1 MINTVAEHPVL
12 PFAQGEWRVEPRGS
26 LGYVLAQARRER
38 EMTIEQVAA
47 QTRVPIRY
55 LHAIEDERF
64 DIIPGRIYAKGF
76 VKAFARS
83 VGLCERWAGEA
94 ITEAF
99 AEKLGTEKRALVAA

>member
-1 MINTVAEHPVL
+1 MINAVAEHPIL

-26 LGYVLAQARRER
+26 LGYMLAQARRER
-38 EMTIEQVAA
+38 EMTIEQVAE

-64 DIIPGRIYAKGF
+64 EIIPGRIYARGF

-83 VGLCERWAGEA
+83 VGLCDRWAS
-94 ITEAF
+94 EAF
-99 AEKLGTEKRALVAA
+99 VAATAEKRSLVAA

>member
-1 MINTVAEHPVL
+1 MNINMVAEHPVL
-12 PFAQGEWRVEPRGS
+12 PFAQGEWRMEPRGG
-26 LGYVLAQARRER
+26 LGDALARARLER

-47 QTRVPIRY
+47 VTRVPIRY

-64 DIIPGRIYAKGF
+64 EIIPGRIYAKGF

-94 ITEAF
+94 IA
-99 AEKLGTEKRALVAA
+99 AAMTEKRSLAAA

>member
-1 MINTVAEHPVL
+1 M
-12 PFAQGEWRVEPRGS
+12 EPRGS
-26 LGYVLAQARRER
+26 LGHVLAQARLER
-38 EMTIEQVAA
+38 AMTIEQVAA

-94 ITEAF
+94 IATAM
-99 AEKLGTEKRALVAA
+99 TDKRALAAA

>member
-1 MINTVAEHPVL
+1 MINAVAEHPVL

-26 LGYVLAQARRER
+26 LGHALAQARRER
-38 EMTIEQVAA
+38 AMTIEQVAA

-55 LHAIEDERF
+55 LHAIEEERF
-64 DIIPGRIYAKGF
+64 DVIPGRIYAKGF

-94 ITEAF
+94 IA
-99 AEKLGTEKRALVAA
+99 AAMAEKRALVAA

>member
-1 MINTVAEHPVL
+1 M
-12 PFAQGEWRVEPRGS
+12 EPRGS

-38 EMTIEQVAA
+38 EMTIEEVAA

-55 LHAIEDERF
+55 LHAIEDEQF

-94 ITEAF
+94 ITIAM
-99 AEKLGTEKRALVAA
+99 AEKRALVAA